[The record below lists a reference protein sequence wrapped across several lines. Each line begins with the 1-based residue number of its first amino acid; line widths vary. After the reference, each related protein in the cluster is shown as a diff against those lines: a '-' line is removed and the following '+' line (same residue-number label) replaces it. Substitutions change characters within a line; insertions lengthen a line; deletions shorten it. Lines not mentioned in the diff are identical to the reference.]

1 MDERFAEWTHF
12 LITGRDNKVLIFGSP
27 SPPIVRKLLK
37 MTKNV
42 FLASDKNIPF
52 ENSSIKKIKL
62 KQNSIFPIANQS
74 IDAAVI
80 IEQKIADYIF
90 IELKRIL
97 IPGSKIAVFLEEK
110 EHKKVKLAK
119 ILSLLKKER
128 QIRRKL
134 RKYNFV
140 DIETYT
146 IIPGI
151 HDPRWILPLDSKKQ
165 AVASLQLY
173 QPSLF
178 GAKIKKFLF
187 RVFSYLGFVRA
198 LTTNRIVFAKHRQTV
213 SNDLKN
219 IFKEVLGEKNIKLAL
234 FTGTPGY
241 HRKVT
246 IQAMG
251 PNGDILAYGKL
262 AENEQ
267 TCKLLKNEVDILNY
281 LASLHLTKAAIP
293 KVLFWGAISNGNL
306 LIQSTEKKLTSYR
319 THRLINLHIDFLVEI
334 FNKTARKQKFKESK
348 CLQELEERVRGLRG
362 RVSNDW
368 FNILKRSIEIIV
380 NNIGDER
387 IPLGLCHGDFT
398 PWNILNSKERLF
410 IIDWE
415 FAKQEFVP
423 FYDVLHFEIH
433 TNLVLKSNK
442 ESPKMFLHFG
452 KKFMNFVTKYAYLTN
467 SNISFLN
474 IFTLFYLC
482 DYCSFYLDITE
493 RYWGHQNIEKDRKF
507 AIRQKLLEYMIL
519 NLSKSKQPF
528 W

>member
-27 SPPIVRKLLK
+27 SPPIVRKLFK

-52 ENSSIKKIKL
+52 EGSGIKRIKL

-97 IPGSKIAVFLEEK
+97 IPGSKIAIFLREK

-165 AVASLQLY
+165 AAASLQLY

-198 LTTNRIVFAKHRQTV
+198 LTTNRIVFAKHHQTV

-219 IFKEVLGEKNIKLAL
+219 IFEEVLGEKNIKLAL

-251 PNGDILAYGKL
+251 PNGDVLAYGKL

-267 TCKLLKNEVDILNY
+267 TYKLLKNEVDILNY

-293 KVLFWGAISNGNL
+293 KVLFWGTMSNSKL
-306 LIQSTEKKLTSYR
+306 LIQSTRKKLGSHGIYR
-319 THRLINLHIDFLVEI
+319 LTDLHLNFLGELFTKTTRREIFRKSQCFLKLEKNIGELSKHLDNKWKQRLIRGIKYI
-334 FNKTARKQKFKESK
+334 GS
-348 CLQELEERVRGLRG
+348 ELGEAEV
-362 RVSNDW
+362 
-368 FNILKRSIEIIV
+368 
-380 NNIGDER
+380 
-387 IPLGLCHGDFT
+387 PLGFCHGDFT
-398 PWNILNSKERLF
+398 PWNTFLDSGKLF
-410 IIDWE
+410 VFDWE
-415 FAKQEFVP
+415 YATKQSIPLWDIFHFLIHPRILVKKDRAETIVRKVKNHNLLQQYLSFV
-423 FYDVLHFEIH
+423 
-433 TNLVLKSNK
+433 
-442 ESPKMFLHFG
+442 
-452 KKFMNFVTKYAYLTN
+452 
-467 SNISFLN
+467 NINNHEMEVML
-474 IFTLFYLC
+474 LFYLC
-482 DYCSFYLDITE
+482 DISCFYLYKISKQGQSSEEEKKSVNT
-493 RYWGHQNIEKDRKF
+493 WGEMLDLI
-507 AIRQKLLEYMIL
+507 
-519 NLSKSKQPF
+519 LSKLMK
-528 W
+528 